1 MREFRKDYILNRWV
15 LINTDRS
22 KRPSEYKRER
32 EKPTKGICPFC
43 PGNEHLTPPEI
54 ERIEKGGKWI
64 MRVVPNKY
72 PAVRLDEDWKIKKA
86 NHFFTHSSAFGKH
99 EVIIETPKHDEQLA
113 DFSVEGIKMLL
124 ELYIKRF
131 KAISRDKRIKQ
142 IAIFKNEGREAGC
155 SLSHPHT
162 QIIAYNRL
170 ANAIDEKMKAAEA
183 YKREYGKCPYCEIIK
198 IEKKGPRAVYENDS
212 VFTYAPYASRFAFEV
227 RITPKKHIN
236 RITELSEK
244 QLLDLAE
251 AIKFILV
258 RLKKLNAPY
267 NMYFRNAPEGRELH
281 FHVKINPRIL
291 SWGGFEYET
300 DCVINTVSPED
311 AAKYYRGEK

>member
-22 KRPSEYKRER
+22 KRPREYKKEPER
-32 EKPTKGICPFC
+32 PTKGICPFC

-54 ERIEKGGKWI
+54 ERIEKDGKWV
-64 MRVVPNKY
+64 MRVVSNKY
-72 PAVRLDEDWKIKKA
+72 AAVTLEGNWEIKQK
-86 NHFFTHSSAFGKH
+86 NHFFTYSHAFGKH

-113 DFSVEGIKMLL
+113 DFSVSKIKMLL

-131 KAISRDKRIKQ
+131 NALEEDKRIKQ
-142 IAIFKNEGREAGC
+142 VAIFKNEGQEAGC
-155 SLSHPHT
+155 SLSHAHT

-170 ANAIDEKMKAAEA
+170 ANTIDEKLKAATA
-183 YKREYGKCPYCEIIK
+183 YEKKFGKCPYCEIIK
-198 IEKKGPRAVYENDS
+198 VEKKSQRNAFENDS
-212 VFTYAPYASRFAFEV
+212 VLIYTPYASRFAFEV
-227 RITPKKHIN
+227 RVTPKRHVDHL
-236 RITELSEK
+236 TELDGNE
-244 QLLDLAE
+244 LLDLAK

-258 RLKKLNAPY
+258 KLKKLNAPY
-267 NMYFRNAPEGRELH
+267 NMYFRNAPEGKKLH

-300 DCVINTVSPED
+300 GCVINTVSPED
-311 AAKYYRGEK
+311 AAKYYRSKK